1 MHTTNSQRSIYQKIN
16 VHNVDVTEYMG
27 AKASEKQ
34 YNWAIKQQSLGSFLK
49 MFNVFQT
56 LISSVILLEMNAR
69 ALVSIIF
76 VKI

>member
-16 VHNVDVTEYMG
+16 VHNVDVTEYTG
-27 AKASEKQ
+27 AKVSEKQ
-34 YNWAIKQQSLGSFLK
+34 YHWAFKQQSPGSFLK